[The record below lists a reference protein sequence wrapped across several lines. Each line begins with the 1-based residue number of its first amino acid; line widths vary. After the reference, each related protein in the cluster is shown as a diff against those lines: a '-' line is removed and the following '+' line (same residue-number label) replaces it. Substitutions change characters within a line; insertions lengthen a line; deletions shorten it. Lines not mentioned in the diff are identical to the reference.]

1 MLSLSLLMEWQLSS
15 SLSQMLSSSDSTSSD
30 SASDS
35 TSVSE
40 KGEVGG
46 GEEMKCCCSVTD
58 GSFELVELRM
68 DQLSSSSKEW
78 AALISIPLMLEVLF
92 SAVLSLATFI
102 SISLVLVP
110 EAIMCRGIKRFRL

>member
-15 SLSQMLSSSDSTSSD
+15 SLSQMLSSSDS
-30 SASDS
+30 ASDS

-40 KGEVGG
+40 KGEGG
-46 GEEMKCCCSVTD
+46 EGEEMKCWFSVTD

-78 AALISIPLMLEVLF
+78 AALISIPSMLEELI
-92 SAVLSLATFI
+92 SAVLSLDPLI
-102 SISLVLVP
+102 SISLV
-110 EAIMCRGIKRFRL
+110 

>member
-15 SLSQMLSSSDSTSSD
+15 SLSQMLSSPD

-68 DQLSSSSKEW
+68 DQLPSSSKEW
-78 AALISIPLMLEVLF
+78 AALISD
-92 SAVLSLATFI
+92 AVSGAYD
-102 SISLVLVP
+102 P
-110 EAIMCRGIKRFRL
+110 R